1 VPVVHC
7 QLPIAHRPLMKP
19 FLKYSFLILSYH
31 VAYSQNLVPNGG
43 FEDENIC
50 TEYIK
55 NCAPEAW
62 IATSL
67 YANYYFDAAIM
78 EHTVAAHGG
87 THYLGIT
94 AGSLGMA
101 GIRNFVRARL
111 LCGLQEGHQYKL
123 VMFVHAEASILDSI
137 GIYFSEQDYL
147 CEKRY
152 FRHIVPQLW
161 SRDGMKASADDTPN
175 WKKVE
180 LLYTANGNEGF
191 ITIGNY
197 KRIDYK
203 GIYKTY
209 TRSEYYFFVDDVS
222 LTPVDSTEK
231 LCAQVDSVKSAIY
244 LENERHSILD
254 RKIYALRRQPPAII
268 PLPKT
273 EKKRFKIQKIDTLVI
288 PDIFFATASY
298 ELSPVSF
305 NLLDS
310 FANKI
315 ATYNVDS
322 MIVEGHTDSIG
333 KLAYN
338 ENLSRNRAMSVKNYL
353 TNKVAGLDVKSISR
367 GFAYLRP
374 VAGNSTP
381 KGRQMNRRVEI
392 ILYRNEEL

>member
-1 VPVVHC
+1 
-7 QLPIAHRPLMKP
+7 MKP
-19 FLKYSFLILSYH
+19 AFLYCILFFWYESSI
-31 VAYSQNLVPNGG
+31 SQNLIPNGG

-67 YANYYFDAAIM
+67 HANYYFDAALM
-78 EHTVAAHGG
+78 KGTVQAHGG
-87 THYLGIT
+87 THYLGVT
-94 AGSLGMA
+94 AGSLGMQ

-111 LCGLQEGHQYKL
+111 LCGLQKDKQYKL
-123 VMFVHAEASILDSI
+123 VMFLHARNPVLDSI

-152 FRHIVPQLW
+152 FKLIQPQLW
-161 SRDGMKASADDTPN
+161 TVNGRGSTSEDTPN

-180 LLYTANGNEGF
+180 LLYTASGTEGF

-197 KRIDYK
+197 KRIDYRNMRPDL
-203 GIYKTY
+203 
-209 TRSEYYFFVDDVS
+209 RSEYYFFIDDVS

-231 LCAQVDSVKSAIY
+231 LCLQADSVKEAIY
-244 LENERHSILD
+244 AQNERHSILE
-254 RKIYALRRQPPAII
+254 RKIYLYRKQPPPVT

-273 EKKRFKIQKIDTLVI
+273 NNKKFTIRHIDTLII

-298 ELSPVSF
+298 ELNPASF

-310 FANKI
+310 FANKL
-315 ATYNVDS
+315 ATSFIDS

-338 ENLSRNRAMSVKNYL
+338 EALSLNRAASVKNYL
-353 TNKVAGLDVKSISR
+353 TNKVAGLDEKTITR

-374 VAGNSTP
+374 VASNKTP

-392 ILYRNEEL
+392 FLYKYEE

>member
-1 VPVVHC
+1 
-7 QLPIAHRPLMKP
+7 MKP
-19 FLKYSFLILSYH
+19 FLIYSFLILSYS
-31 VAYSQNLVPNGG
+31 VAYSQNLIPNGG

-67 YANYYFDAAIM
+67 HANYYFDAAIM

-94 AGSLGMA
+94 AGSLGMV

-123 VMFVHAEASILDSI
+123 VMFVYAQTPVLDSI

-161 SRDGMKASADDTPN
+161 SIDGMKRSAEDTPN

-180 LLYTANGNEGF
+180 LLYTANGTEGF

-203 GIYKTY
+203 GIRKTD
-209 TRSEYYFFVDDVS
+209 TRSEYYFYVDDVS
-222 LTPVDSTEK
+222 LTPVDSTEQ
-231 LCAQVDSVKSAIY
+231 LCPQIDSVKSAIY

-254 RKIYALRRQPPAII
+254 RKIYALRRQPPPII

-273 EKKRFKIQKIDTLVI
+273 AKKKFKIQKIDTLVI

-298 ELSPVSF
+298 ELSPMSF

-315 ATYNVDS
+315 TTYHVDS

-338 ENLSRNRAMSVKNYL
+338 ENLSKNRATSVKNYL
-353 TNKVAGLDVKSISR
+353 ANKVADLNEKSITR

-374 VAGNSTP
+374 VASNRTP
-381 KGRQMNRRVEI
+381 RGRQMNRRVEI
-392 ILYRNEEL
+392 ILYREEE

>member
-1 VPVVHC
+1 MKFIFLYSLLFFC
-7 QLPIAHRPLMKP
+7 CSASIA
-19 FLKYSFLILSYH
+19 
-31 VAYSQNLVPNGG
+31 QNLVPNGG

-67 YANYYFDAAIM
+67 YANYYYDAAIM

-123 VMFVHAEASILDSI
+123 VMYVHAGNRILDSI

-152 FRHIVPQLW
+152 FRNIMPQLW
-161 SRDGMKASADDTPN
+161 SGDGMKDSADDTPN

-180 LLYTANGNEGF
+180 LLYTANGTEGF
-191 ITIGNY
+191 ITIGHY

-203 GIYKTY
+203 GIRKTD
-209 TRSEYYFFVDDVS
+209 TRSEYNFYVDDVS
-222 LTPVDSTEK
+222 LTPVDTTED
-231 LCAQVDSVKSAIY
+231 LCPQVDSIKSAIY

-254 RKIYALRRQPPAII
+254 RKIYALRRQPPPIT

-273 EKKRFKIQKIDTLVI
+273 TKKKFKIQRIDTLVI

-305 NLLDS
+305 NMLDS

-333 KLAYN
+333 KLGYN
-338 ENLSRNRAMSVKNYL
+338 EILSKNRAMSVKNYL
-353 TNKVAGLDVKSISR
+353 ANKVAELDEKSITR
-367 GFAYLRP
+367 GFAYLHP
-374 VAGNSTP
+374 VASNSTP

-392 ILYRNEEL
+392 ILYRNEE